1 MGGGEYVKNY
11 EAAEK
16 DYKKFLPY
24 KDIAEKYG
32 VSIETVKSWRKRYGW
47 KRAKTKPKPKPKKK
61 IGAPFGNKNAMG
73 NSGGPPVGSQNALK
87 HGLFAKYLPLDMI
100 SVIEDI
106 ETITPIEILWGNICI
121 KYAAIIR
128 AQKIMFIE
136 SENADKQIESVT
148 QTVEESDQ
156 FGNTKRIEKHVD
168 TITADIRMEKFLKA
182 QSRAMDTLARLIKQY
197 DELCKSEL
205 ATEEQKARIAKLKNE
220 VAVIKQQNEDNK
232 TLVPVIIGGDEIED

>member
-1 MGGGEYVKNY
+1 MKNY

-47 KRAKTKPKPKPKKK
+47 KRAKTKPKPKKK

-100 SVIEDI
+100 GVIEEI
-106 ETITPIEILWGNICI
+106 ETIPPIEILWGNICI
-121 KYAAIIR
+121 KYASIIR

-148 QTVEESDQ
+148 QTVEESEQ

-197 DELCKSEL
+197 DDLCKSEL

-220 VAVIKQQNEDNK
+220 VATIKQQNEENK
-232 TLVPVIIGGDEIED
+232 TLVPIIVGGDEIED

>member
-1 MGGGEYVKNY
+1 MKNY

-47 KRAKTKPKPKPKKK
+47 KRAKTKPKPKKK

-100 SVIEDI
+100 GVIEEI
-106 ETITPIEILWGNICI
+106 ETISPIEILWGNICI

-148 QTVEESDQ
+148 QTVEESEQ

-197 DELCKSEL
+197 DDLCKSEL
-205 ATEEQKARIAKLKNE
+205 ATEEQKDRIAKLKNE
-220 VAVIKQQNEDNK
+220 VATIKQQNDENK
-232 TLVPVIIGGDEIED
+232 TLVPIIVGGDEIED

>member
-47 KRAKTKPKPKPKKK
+47 KRAKTKPKPKKK

-100 SVIEDI
+100 GVIEDI
-106 ETITPIEILWGNICI
+106 KTISPIEILWGNICI

-148 QTVEESDQ
+148 QTVEESEQ

-197 DELCKSEL
+197 DDLCKSEL

-220 VAVIKQQNEDNK
+220 VATIKQNEENK
-232 TLVPVIIGGDEIED
+232 TLVPIIVGGDEIED

>member
-1 MGGGEYVKNY
+1 MKNY

-47 KRAKTKPKPKPKKK
+47 KRAKTKPKPKKK

-100 SVIEDI
+100 GVIEDI

-197 DELCKSEL
+197 DDLCKSEL

-220 VAVIKQQNEDNK
+220 VATIKQHEDNK
-232 TLVPVIIGGDEIED
+232 TLVPIIVGGDEIED

>member
-1 MGGGEYVKNY
+1 MKNY

-47 KRAKTKPKPKPKKK
+47 KRAKTKPKPKKK

-100 SVIEDI
+100 GVIEDI

-148 QTVEESDQ
+148 QTVEESEQ

-220 VAVIKQQNEDNK
+220 VATIKQQNEDNQVV
-232 TLVPVIIGGDEIED
+232 VPIIVGGDEIED

>member
-1 MGGGEYVKNY
+1 MKNY

-16 DYKKFLPY
+16 DYKKFIPY

-32 VSIETVKSWRKRYGW
+32 VSIETVKSWRKRHGW
-47 KRAKTKPKPKPKKK
+47 KRPKKK
-61 IGAPFGNKNAMG
+61 PAPKKKVGAPIGNKNALG
-73 NSGGPPVGSQNALK
+73 NSGGAPIGNRNSVK

-100 SVIEDI
+100 GVIEDI
-106 ETITPIEILWGNICI
+106 ETITPIEILWGNIC
-121 KYAAIIR
+121 
-128 AQKIMFIE
+128 MFIE

-156 FGNTKRIEKHVD
+156 FGNTKRIEKHFD

-197 DELCKSEL
+197 DELCRGEL

-232 TLVPVIIGGDEIED
+232 TLVPIIVGGDEIED

>member
-1 MGGGEYVKNY
+1 MKNY

-47 KRAKTKPKPKPKKK
+47 KRAKTKPKPKKK

-205 ATEEQKARIAKLKNE
+205 ATEERKARIAKLKNE
-220 VAVIKQQNEDNK
+220 VAVIKQQNEENK
-232 TLVPVIIGGDEIED
+232 TLVPIIVGGDEIED

>member
-1 MGGGEYVKNY
+1 MKNY

-47 KRAKTKPKPKPKKK
+47 KRAKTKPKPKKK

-100 SVIEDI
+100 GVIEEI
-106 ETITPIEILWGNICI
+106 ETISPIEILWGNICI

-148 QTVEESDQ
+148 QTVEESEQ

-197 DELCKSEL
+197 DDLCKSEL

-220 VAVIKQQNEDNK
+220 VATIKQHEDNK
-232 TLVPVIIGGDEIED
+232 TLVPIIIGGDEIED

>member
-1 MGGGEYVKNY
+1 MKNY

-47 KRAKTKPKPKPKKK
+47 KRAKTKPKPKKK

-100 SVIEDI
+100 GVIEDI

-136 SENADKQIESVT
+136 SESADKQIESVT

-197 DELCKSEL
+197 DDLCKSEL

-220 VAVIKQQNEDNK
+220 VATIKQQNEENK
-232 TLVPVIIGGDEIED
+232 ALVPIIVGGDEIED

>member
-1 MGGGEYVKNY
+1 MKNY

-47 KRAKTKPKPKPKKK
+47 KRAKTKPKPKKK

-100 SVIEDI
+100 GVIEEI
-106 ETITPIEILWGNICI
+106 ETISPIEILWGNICI

-148 QTVEESDQ
+148 QTVEESEQ

-197 DELCKSEL
+197 DDLCKSEL

-220 VAVIKQQNEDNK
+220 VATIKQQNEGNK
-232 TLVPVIIGGDEIED
+232 TLVPIIIGGDEIED

>member
-1 MGGGEYVKNY
+1 MKNY

-47 KRAKTKPKPKPKKK
+47 KRAKTKPKPKKK

-100 SVIEDI
+100 GVIEDI

-148 QTVEESDQ
+148 QTVEESEQ

-197 DELCKSEL
+197 DDLCKSEL

-220 VAVIKQQNEDNK
+220 VATIKQQNKENK
-232 TLVPVIIGGDEIED
+232 TLVPIIIGGDEIED

>member
-47 KRAKTKPKPKPKKK
+47 KRAKTKPKPKKK

-87 HGLFAKYLPLDMI
+87 HGLL
-100 SVIEDI
+100 
-106 ETITPIEILWGNICI
+106 
-121 KYAAIIR
+121 
-128 AQKIMFIE
+128 
-136 SENADKQIESVT
+136 
-148 QTVEESDQ
+148 
-156 FGNTKRIEKHVD
+156 
-168 TITADIRMEKFLKA
+168 
-182 QSRAMDTLARLIKQY
+182 QSTCHSI
-197 DELCKSEL
+197 
-205 ATEEQKARIAKLKNE
+205 
-220 VAVIKQQNEDNK
+220 
-232 TLVPVIIGGDEIED
+232 

>member
-47 KRAKTKPKPKPKKK
+47 KRAKTKPKPKKK

-87 HGLFAKYLPLDMI
+87 YGLFAKYLPLDMI
-100 SVIEDI
+100 GVIEEI
-106 ETITPIEILWGNICI
+106 ETISPIEILWGNICI

-148 QTVEESDQ
+148 QTVEESEQ

-197 DELCKSEL
+197 DDLCKSEL

-232 TLVPVIIGGDEIED
+232 TLVPIIVGGDEIED

>member
-1 MGGGEYVKNY
+1 
-11 EAAEK
+11 
-16 DYKKFLPY
+16 
-24 KDIAEKYG
+24 
-32 VSIETVKSWRKRYGW
+32 
-47 KRAKTKPKPKPKKK
+47 
-61 IGAPFGNKNAMG
+61 MG

-100 SVIEDI
+100 GVIEDI

-205 ATEEQKARIAKLKNE
+205 ATEEQKARIAKLKND
-220 VAVIKQQNEDNK
+220 VAVIKQQNEENK
-232 TLVPVIIGGDEIED
+232 TLVPIIVGGDEIED

>member
-1 MGGGEYVKNY
+1 MKNY

-47 KRAKTKPKPKPKKK
+47 KRAKTKPKPKKK

-100 SVIEDI
+100 GVIEEI
-106 ETITPIEILWGNICI
+106 ETIPPIEILWGNICI

-148 QTVEESDQ
+148 QTVEESEQ

-197 DELCKSEL
+197 DDLCKSEL
-205 ATEEQKARIAKLKNE
+205 ATEEQKARIAKIKNE
-220 VAVIKQQNEDNK
+220 VATIKQQNEGNK
-232 TLVPVIIGGDEIED
+232 TLVPIIIGGDEIED

>member
-47 KRAKTKPKPKPKKK
+47 KRAKTKPKPKKK

-100 SVIEDI
+100 SVIEEI
-106 ETITPIEILWGNICI
+106 ETISPIEILWGNICI

-197 DELCKSEL
+197 DDLCKSEL

-232 TLVPVIIGGDEIED
+232 TLVPIIIGGDEIED

>member
-47 KRAKTKPKPKPKKK
+47 KRAKTKPKPKKK

-100 SVIEDI
+100 GVIEDI

-197 DELCKSEL
+197 DDLCKSEL

-220 VAVIKQQNEDNK
+220 VATIKQHEDNK
-232 TLVPVIIGGDEIED
+232 TLVPIIVGGDEIED

>member
-1 MGGGEYVKNY
+1 MGGGEHVKNY

-47 KRAKTKPKPKPKKK
+47 KRAKTKPKPKKK

-100 SVIEDI
+100 GVIEDI
-106 ETITPIEILWGNICI
+106 ETITPIGILWGNICI

-197 DELCKSEL
+197 DDLCKSEL

-232 TLVPVIIGGDEIED
+232 TLVPIIIGGDEIED

>member
-47 KRAKTKPKPKPKKK
+47 KRAKTKPKPKKK

-73 NSGGPPVGSQNALK
+73 NSGGPPIGSQNALK

-100 SVIEDI
+100 GVIEDI

-136 SENADKQIESVT
+136 VKMRTNRLKVLLKQL
-148 QTVEESDQ
+148 
-156 FGNTKRIEKHVD
+156 R
-168 TITADIRMEKFLKA
+168 KA
-182 QSRAMDTLARLIKQY
+182 TNLGIL
-197 DELCKSEL
+197 
-205 ATEEQKARIAKLKNE
+205 NE
-220 VAVIKQQNEDNK
+220 
-232 TLVPVIIGGDEIED
+232 

>member
-1 MGGGEYVKNY
+1 MKNY

-47 KRAKTKPKPKPKKK
+47 KRAKTKPKPKKK

-100 SVIEDI
+100 GVIEEI
-106 ETITPIEILWGNICI
+106 ETISPIEILWGNICI

-148 QTVEESDQ
+148 QTVEESEQ

-197 DELCKSEL
+197 DDLCKSEL

-220 VAVIKQQNEDNK
+220 VATIKQQNEENE
-232 TLVPVIIGGDEIED
+232 TLVPIIVGGDEIED

>member
-47 KRAKTKPKPKPKKK
+47 KRAKTKPKPKKK

-205 ATEEQKARIAKLKNE
+205 ATEERKARIAKLKNE
-220 VAVIKQQNEDNK
+220 VAVIKQQNEENK
-232 TLVPVIIGGDEIED
+232 TLVPIIVGGDEIED

>member
-1 MGGGEYVKNY
+1 MKNY

-47 KRAKTKPKPKPKKK
+47 KRAKTKPKPKKK

-100 SVIEDI
+100 GVIEDI

-197 DELCKSEL
+197 DDLCKSEL

-220 VAVIKQQNEDNK
+220 VATIKQHEDNK
-232 TLVPVIIGGDEIED
+232 TLVPIIIGGDEIED

>member
-1 MGGGEYVKNY
+1 MKNY

-16 DYKKFLPY
+16 DYKKFIPY

-32 VSIETVKSWRKRYGW
+32 VSIETVKSWRKRHGW
-47 KRAKTKPKPKPKKK
+47 KRPKKK
-61 IGAPFGNKNAMG
+61 PAPKKKVGAPIGNKNALG
-73 NSGGPPVGSQNALK
+73 NSGGAPIGNRNSVK

-100 SVIEDI
+100 GVIEEI

-136 SENADKQIESVT
+136 SENSDKQ
-148 QTVEESDQ
+148 
-156 FGNTKRIEKHVD
+156 IEKHVD

-182 QSRAMDTLARLIKQY
+182 QSKAMDTLARLIKQY
-197 DELCKSEL
+197 DELCRSEL

-232 TLVPVIIGGDEIED
+232 TIVPIIVGGDEIED

>member
-47 KRAKTKPKPKPKKK
+47 KRAKTKPKPKKK

-100 SVIEDI
+100 GVIEEI
-106 ETITPIEILWGNICI
+106 ETISPIEILWGNICI

-148 QTVEESDQ
+148 QTVEESEQ

-197 DELCKSEL
+197 DDLCKSEL

-220 VAVIKQQNEDNK
+220 VATIKQHEDNK
-232 TLVPVIIGGDEIED
+232 TLVPIIIGGDEIED

>member
-1 MGGGEYVKNY
+1 MKNY

-47 KRAKTKPKPKPKKK
+47 KRAKTKPKPKKK

-100 SVIEDI
+100 GVIEEI
-106 ETITPIEILWGNICI
+106 ETIPPIEILWGNICI

-148 QTVEESDQ
+148 QTVEESEQ

-197 DELCKSEL
+197 DDLCKSEL

-220 VAVIKQQNEDNK
+220 VATIKQNEDNK
-232 TLVPVIIGGDEIED
+232 TLVPIIVGGDEIED

>member
-1 MGGGEYVKNY
+1 MKNY

-47 KRAKTKPKPKPKKK
+47 KRAKTKPKPKKK

-73 NSGGPPVGSQNALK
+73 NSGGPPIGSQNALK

-100 SVIEDI
+100 GVIEEI
-106 ETITPIEILWGNICI
+106 ETISPIEILWGNICI

-197 DELCKSEL
+197 DDLCKSEL

-220 VAVIKQQNEDNK
+220 VATIKQQNEEHT
-232 TLVPVIIGGDEIED
+232 TLVPIIIGGDEIED

>member
-1 MGGGEYVKNY
+1 MKNY

-47 KRAKTKPKPKPKKK
+47 KRAKTKPKPKKK

-100 SVIEDI
+100 GVIEDI
-106 ETITPIEILWGNICI
+106 ETITPREILWGNICI

-148 QTVEESDQ
+148 QTVEESEQ

-197 DELCKSEL
+197 DDLCKSEL

-220 VAVIKQQNEDNK
+220 VATIKQQNEENK
-232 TLVPVIIGGDEIED
+232 TLVPIIIGGDEIED

>member
-1 MGGGEYVKNY
+1 MKNY

-47 KRAKTKPKPKPKKK
+47 KRAKTKPKPKKK

-100 SVIEDI
+100 GVIEEI
-106 ETITPIEILWGNICI
+106 ETISTIEILWGNICI

-197 DELCKSEL
+197 DDLCKSEL

-220 VAVIKQQNEDNK
+220 VATIKQQNEENK
-232 TLVPVIIGGDEIED
+232 ALVPIIVGGDEIED

>member
-1 MGGGEYVKNY
+1 MKNY

-47 KRAKTKPKPKPKKK
+47 KRAKTKPKPKKK

-100 SVIEDI
+100 GVIEDI

-197 DELCKSEL
+197 DDLCKSEL

-220 VAVIKQQNEDNK
+220 VATIKQNEENK
-232 TLVPVIIGGDEIED
+232 TLVPIIIGGDEIED

>member
-1 MGGGEYVKNY
+1 M
-11 EAAEK
+11 
-16 DYKKFLPY
+16 
-24 KDIAEKYG
+24 
-32 VSIETVKSWRKRYGW
+32 
-47 KRAKTKPKPKPKKK
+47 
-61 IGAPFGNKNAMG
+61 IG
-73 NSGGPPVGSQNALK
+73 
-87 HGLFAKYLPLDMI
+87 
-100 SVIEDI
+100 VIEDI

-197 DELCKSEL
+197 DELCKSEIGY
-205 ATEEQKARIAKLKNE
+205 RGAKKLVSLNLKNE

-232 TLVPVIIGGDEIED
+232 TLVPIIVGGDEIED

>member
-1 MGGGEYVKNY
+1 MKNC

-47 KRAKTKPKPKPKKK
+47 KRAKTKPKPKKK

-100 SVIEDI
+100 GVIEEI
-106 ETITPIEILWGNICI
+106 ETISPIEILWGNICI

-148 QTVEESDQ
+148 QTVEESEQ

-197 DELCKSEL
+197 DDLCKSEL

-220 VAVIKQQNEDNK
+220 VATIKQQNEENK
-232 TLVPVIIGGDEIED
+232 TLVPIIVGGDEIED

>member
-1 MGGGEYVKNY
+1 MKNY

-47 KRAKTKPKPKPKKK
+47 KRAKTKPKPKKK

-100 SVIEDI
+100 GVIEEI
-106 ETITPIEILWGNICI
+106 KTISPIEILWGNICI

-197 DELCKSEL
+197 DDLCKSKL

-220 VAVIKQQNEDNK
+220 VATIKQNEENK
-232 TLVPVIIGGDEIED
+232 TLVPIIVGGDEIED

>member
-1 MGGGEYVKNY
+1 VGGGEYVKNY

-47 KRAKTKPKPKPKKK
+47 KRAKTKPKPKKK

-220 VAVIKQQNEDNK
+220 VAVIKQQNEENK
-232 TLVPVIIGGDEIED
+232 MLVPIIVGGDEIED